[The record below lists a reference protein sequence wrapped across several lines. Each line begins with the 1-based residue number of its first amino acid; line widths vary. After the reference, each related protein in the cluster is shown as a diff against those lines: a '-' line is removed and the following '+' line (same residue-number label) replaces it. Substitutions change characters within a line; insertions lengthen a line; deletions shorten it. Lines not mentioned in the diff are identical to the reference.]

1 MEASQKGFKL
11 IKVNK
16 ILNKI
21 FVPRLGV
28 KINLEKSADSM
39 LVVESELG
47 THPIQAAEKNP
58 EEHFQCGSL

>member
-47 THPIQAAEKNP
+47 THPIQAAEKMP
-58 EEHFQCGSL
+58 

>member
-1 MEASQKGFKL
+1 MEEASQKGFKL

-21 FVPRLGV
+21 FVPRPGD
-28 KINLEKSADSM
+28 KINLEKSADFM

-47 THPIQAAEKNP
+47 IHPTQAVEKNP
-58 EEHFQCGSL
+58 

>member
-1 MEASQKGFKL
+1 M
-11 IKVNK
+11 NK

-47 THPIQAAEKNP
+47 THPIQAAEKMP
-58 EEHFQCGSL
+58 